1 LSRIGTGASLGLVGT
16 TLHLGRRPFE
26 TEHGRFE
33 LHFFRDLARARTAM
47 AIVRGD
53 PATAQLLLARVHS
66 GCVTSESLGACDC
79 DCAEQ
84 LEGALAVIA
93 RADRGVLF
101 YLLQEGRGA
110 GLSAKARDRMIVQAS
125 GHRRT
130 TFEAFAEMGLPA
142 DLRSYEEL
150 VPMARW
156 LGVRAPLRLL
166 TNNPAKAEAVA
177 AALHDGKI
185 EIAGSEPI
193 QGAHSPFNTD
203 YLAAKQRSGHALDRT
218 GHAIGAPVPDCFEIE
233 PPTPALDAPHL
244 ISMARYLLPVAFA
257 TRIEKRDGGLERA
270 EEGSGSAV
278 EWFPLRVVFDRRTA
292 REWILLSG
300 PRRSEAAG
308 FEAQAASAREV
319 RAMYRLGLID
329 RLPGPAARGRRDLRL
344 ALRAMRKRG
353 GGRLVIDLDETGS
366 DAGMDA
372 EADADAP
379 TVAGA
384 GAEAETTR
392 PLVQETEAGLRVARE
407 MLSARWP
414 DAPEDR
420 SQVDAAP

>member
-1 LSRIGTGASLGLVGT
+1 MSQDGRSPSPGLVGS
-16 TLHLGRRPFE
+16 TLHLGQRPFE
-26 TEHGRFE
+26 THHGRFE
-33 LHFFRDLARARTAM
+33 LHLFRDLARARTAM

-53 PATAQLLLARVHS
+53 PGSARPLLTRVHS

-84 LEGALAVIA
+84 LEEALAVMA

-156 LGVRAPLRLL
+156 LGIRAPLRLL

-177 AALHDGKI
+177 VALRDEKI
-185 EIAGSEPI
+185 EIEGSEPI
-193 QGAHSPFNTD
+193 QGASSPFNTD
-203 YLAAKQRSGHALDRT
+203 YLAAKERSGHALDRA
-218 GHAIGAPVPDCFEIE
+218 GRRVGASVPDCFAIE

-244 ISMARYLLPVAFA
+244 ISMARYLLPVACA
-257 TRIEKRDGGLERA
+257 TRGERPGRGLERSDQGD
-270 EEGSGSAV
+270 ESTV

-292 REWILLSG
+292 RESILLSG
-300 PRRSEAAG
+300 PRRAAG
-308 FEAQAASAREV
+308 FETPPGPAREI
-319 RAMYRLGLID
+319 RAGHRLGLID
-329 RLPGPAARGRRDLRL
+329 RLPGPAARGRRALHQT
-344 ALRAMRKRG
+344 LRAMRRRG
-353 GGRLVIDLDETGS
+353 GGALAIDLDETGL
-366 DAGMDA
+366 DADPRDETRARAEVETIGVGAREA
-372 EADADAP
+372 EARLRI
-379 TVAGA
+379 
-384 GAEAETTR
+384 AEE
-392 PLVQETEAGLRVARE
+392 L
-407 MLSARWP
+407 LSARWP
-414 DAPEDR
+414 EVPGSSGGRDR
-420 SQVDAAP
+420 VDVVR

>member
-1 LSRIGTGASLGLVGT
+1 MSRDGRGPSPGLVGA

-26 TEHGRFE
+26 TAHGRFE
-33 LHFFRDLARARTAM
+33 LHLFRDLARARTAM

-53 PATAQLLLARVHS
+53 PGSARPLLARVHS

-84 LEGALAVIA
+84 LEGALAEMA

-156 LGVRAPLRLL
+156 LGIRAPLRLL
-166 TNNPAKAEAVA
+166 TNNPVKAEAVA
-177 AALHDGKI
+177 VALRDAKI
-185 EIAGSEPI
+185 QIGGSEPI
-193 QGAHSPFNTD
+193 QGADSPFNTD
-203 YLAAKQRSGHALDRT
+203 YLAAKERSGHALDRA
-218 GHAIGAPVPDCFEIE
+218 GHRIGAPVPDCFEIE
-233 PPTPALDAPHL
+233 PPTPALGAPHL

-257 TRIEKRDGGLERA
+257 TRSGDRGERLDRPDTGR
-270 EEGSGSAV
+270 ESTV

-292 REWILLSG
+292 RESILLSG
-300 PRRSEAAG
+300 PRRKAG
-308 FEAQAASAREV
+308 FEAQAAPVRETRSV
-319 RAMYRLGLID
+319 YRLGLID
-329 RLPGPAARGRRDLRL
+329 RLPGPAARGRWALRS
-344 ALRAMRKRG
+344 ALRAMRIRG
-353 GGRLVIDLDETGS
+353 GGTLAIDLDETG
-366 DAGMDA
+366 A
-372 EADADAP
+372 E
-379 TVAGA
+379 A
-384 GAEAETTR
+384 GAETTEPSAGEAEAR
-392 PLVQETEAGLRVARE
+392 LRVAEE

-414 DAPEDR
+414 DAPDASGNR
-420 SQVDAAP
+420 DPIDAAS

>member
-1 LSRIGTGASLGLVGT
+1 
-16 TLHLGRRPFE
+16 
-26 TEHGRFE
+26 
-33 LHFFRDLARARTAM
+33 M

-53 PATAQLLLARVHS
+53 PGSARPLLARVHS

-84 LEGALAVIA
+84 LEEALAVMA

-150 VPMARW
+150 VPMTRW

-177 AALHDGKI
+177 AALRDEKI
-185 EIAGSEPI
+185 EIEGSEPI
-193 QGAHSPFNTD
+193 QGADSPFNTD
-203 YLAAKQRSGHALDRT
+203 YLAAKERSGHVLDRA
-218 GHAIGAPVPDCFEIE
+218 GHRVGASVPDCFEIE
-233 PPTPALDAPHL
+233 PPTAALDAPHL

-257 TRIEKRDGGLERA
+257 GRSGNRGRRLEQPDAGGE
-270 EEGSGSAV
+270 STV

-292 REWILLSG
+292 RESILLSG
-300 PRRSEAAG
+300 PRRTAGSEAPTAPIR
-308 FEAQAASAREV
+308 QT
-319 RAMYRLGLID
+319 RAVHRLGLID
-329 RLPGPAARGRRDLRL
+329 RLPGPAARGRWALRL
-344 ALRAMRKRG
+344 ALRTMRKQG
-353 GGRLVIDLDETGS
+353 GGSLAIDLDETG
-366 DAGMDA
+366 A
-372 EADADAP
+372 EASVEA
-379 TVAGA
+379 T
-384 GAEAETTR
+384 AEAETIGSGAR
-392 PLVQETEAGLRVARE
+392 ETEARLRVAE
-407 MLSARWP
+407 ELLSARWP
-414 DAPEDR
+414 EAPDAPGDR
-420 SQVDAAP
+420 DRADAVR